1 MYILFTMS
9 ELRMLEKNACIS
21 NLYTTSH
28 DLWLLCNFQ
37 SQLDETQVLEDDDVF
52 ENVYENDD
60 QSSKQISTPKRQL
73 NR

>member
-1 MYILFTMS
+1 MYISFTMS
-9 ELRMLEKNACIS
+9 ELRTLEKTHV
-21 NLYTTSH
+21 LVKYTTSH
-28 DLWLLCNFQ
+28 DLWLLCNDQ

-52 ENVYENDD
+52 ENLYENDD